1 MKIKY
6 YRNFDLD
13 RRPSMNQYA
22 DQLLNYQSKIFTDY
36 EISLFKPSEDYIS
49 KIIFSQKWK
58 ARYLRYISYS
68 RQIKKLP
75 KHDIAHVCDQQYA
88 QIVNSLNSKIKFIT
102 VHDLVPLVFHNILKK
117 KPYLSIHSLKYLK
130 YYTKV
135 FTISENTKKD
145 IIKYTDCHEDQIIVI
160 MRSVENFFNDSDIDK
175 ENICRKYNLPFNK
188 KKILIAGNIF
198 YKNIQTSLEVLKK
211 LNQQRN
217 DVIFIQIGSNNEISG
232 EKIHNNNLYKIPFIK
247 RDELPSIYKISNLL
261 FYPSKYE
268 GFGMPLLEAM
278 SCGLPVVCSNN
289 SSIPEVVG
297 DAGLMSDCKD
307 IDRFIKNIYSII
319 DDEIFSNQLKI
330 KSLARS
336 KNFNND
342 NFHKR
347 LITHYKNELNRAT

>member
-36 EISLFKPSEDYIS
+36 EISSFKPSEDYIS

-102 VHDLVPLVFHNILKK
+102 VHDLVPLVFQNILKK

-232 EKIHNNNLYKIPFIK
+232 EKIHNKNLYKIPFIK

-330 KSLARS
+330 KSLTRS
-336 KNFNND
+336 KNFNNN

-347 LITHYKNELNRAT
+347 LISHYENELNRAT

>member
-102 VHDLVPLVFHNILKK
+102 VHDLVPLVFQNILKK
-117 KPYLSIHSLKYLK
+117 KAYLSIHSLKYLK

-160 MRSVENFFNDSDIDK
+160 MRSVENFFNDSAIDK

>member
-36 EISLFKPSEDYIS
+36 EISSFKPSEDYIS

-102 VHDLVPLVFHNILKK
+102 VHDLVPLVFQNILKK

-297 DAGLMSDCKD
+297 DAALMSDCKD
-307 IDRFIKNIYSII
+307 INKFIKDIYSII
-319 DDEIFSNQLKI
+319 DDEIFSNQLKK
-330 KSLARS
+330 KSIEQS
-336 KNFNND
+336 KKFSLKKFHNN
-342 NFHKR
+342 
-347 LITHYKNELNRAT
+347 LIDIYKKELTNHY

>member
-6 YRNFDLD
+6 YYNFDLD
-13 RRPSMNQYA
+13 QRPSMEQYA
-22 DQLLNYQSKIFTDY
+22 DQLVNYQSKYFSNH
-36 EISLFKPSEDYIS
+36 EISSFKPSEDYIS
-49 KIIFSQKWK
+49 KFIFFQKWK

-68 RQIKKLP
+68 RQVRKLP
-75 KHDIAHVCDQQYA
+75 RHDVAHVCDHQYA
-88 QIVNSLNSKIKFIT
+88 QIVHSLNSTTKFIT
-102 VHDLVPLVFHNILKK
+102 VHDLVPLVFQNILKK
-117 KPYLSIHSLKYLK
+117 KPYLSIYSLKYLK

-135 FTISENTKKD
+135 FTISENTKRD
-145 IIKYTDCHEDQIIVI
+145 IIKYTDCPEDQIIVI

-198 YKNIQTSLEVLKK
+198 YKNIHTSLDVLKK

-217 DVIFIQIGSNNEISG
+217 DIIFIQIGSNNEISG

-289 SSIPEVVG
+289 SSIPELVG
-297 DAGLMSDCKD
+297 DAGLMSEYNDVTKFTRD
-307 IDRFIKNIYSII
+307 INLII
-319 DDEIFSNQLKI
+319 DNKTYAIELKK
-330 KSLARS
+330 KSLTRS
-336 KNFNND
+336 KNFNINQ
-342 NFHKR
+342 FHR
-347 LITHYKNELNRAT
+347 SLITHYENELNMIN